1 MIIFPAIDIM
11 GGNAVRLLKGDYRRK
26 TVFGND
32 PVKIGLDFKNN
43 GAENI
48 HIVDLDGAKSG
59 QTSNFGII
67 ADIIKKTDLFAE
79 VGGGIR
85 DMRTVERYV
94 DAGVGRVI
102 LGTAA
107 AKNPDFVKEA
117 VCKFGEKIA
126 VGIDIKDGVVAI
138 NGWIEKTNLTAED
151 FLAKM
156 ENIGVKTIICTDVSR
171 DGVMKGT
178 NINLYKN
185 LVGKTGANIIASGGV
200 SALDDVLSLK
210 KAGVYG
216 AIIGKAYYVG
226 AIDIKKAIEVAK

>member
-1 MIIFPAIDIM
+1 MRIFPAIDIM
-11 GGNAVRLLKGDYRRK
+11 GGNAVRLLKGDYRKK

-32 PVKIGLDFKNN
+32 PVKIGLDFKNS

-85 DMRTVERYV
+85 DMRTVERYI

-138 NGWIEKTNLTAED
+138 NGWIEKTNLTVED
-151 FLAKM
+151 FLEKM

-171 DGVMKGT
+171 DGAMKGT
-178 NINLYKN
+178 NINLYKT
-185 LVGKTGANIIASGGV
+185 LVGKTGVNIIASGGV